1 MAEPL
6 RETVI
11 ARAQADL
18 DAEPVTVT
26 ASYSDRSAGG
36 PHDFFSQADYFW
48 PDPANPDGPY
58 KGRDGQTNPDNFNDH
73 RLAMIRFSQIVGEL
87 TSAWLIS
94 GDQKYADAVVP
105 HLRAWFMD
113 EDTYMAPHLL
123 YSQAVLGRD
132 TGRSIGIID
141 SIHLMEVAQSVRR
154 LEQAGAIPREVIDG
168 TKDWFAKYIGWLTS
182 HPYGIAE
189 MRAANNHGTC
199 WAMQTAC
206 FARLTGNQ
214 EVMDLCR
221 KRFKEVFLP
230 GQMAPDGSFPMETSR
245 TKPYG
250 YSIFNMDALATL
262 CQILSTPQDDL
273 WEYVSE
279 EGNCM
284 LKGVRFITPYVADK
298 ERWPLAH
305 DIMYW
310 DEWPVAQPYLVFAW
324 WHWKD
329 AARHPAAD
337 PHRRVRD
344 FKASAKRNGAEAEE
358 WFGIWERLEHFPTNQ
373 EVIRNLPV
381 RNPLLWLE

>member
-1 MAEPL
+1 
-6 RETVI
+6 
-11 ARAQADL
+11 
-18 DAEPVTVT
+18 
-26 ASYSDRSAGG
+26 
-36 PHDFFSQADYFW
+36 
-48 PDPANPDGPY
+48 
-58 KGRDGQTNPDNFNDH
+58 
-73 RLAMIRFSQIVGEL
+73 
-87 TSAWLIS
+87 
-94 GDQKYADAVVP
+94 
-105 HLRAWFMD
+105 MD

-273 WEYVSE
+273 WEFVSE

-329 AARHPAAD
+329 AARHPVAD
-337 PHRRVRD
+337 PQRRVRD